1 MSPPREPGAGA
12 AVTGLFLGSLAIAGA
27 VALVTAPIT
36 PRMALA
42 ETVAG
47 PGDRP
52 IAAVLSGGVRVSS
65 DDAVYRADPLA
76 RLSPRYRRDAVQ
88 D

>member
-1 MSPPREPGAGA
+1 MSSALEPGAGA

-36 PRMALA
+36 PRMAVA
-42 ETVAG
+42 QTAAG
-47 PGDRP
+47 PDAEPTAARLPGGS
-52 IAAVLSGGVRVSS
+52 AVLPDHLGFGLDRRASG
-65 DDAVYRADPLA
+65 
-76 RLSPRYRRDAVQ
+76 YRRDAVR

>member
-1 MSPPREPGAGA
+1 MTSVREPGAGA

-42 ETVAG
+42 QTVAG
-47 PGDRP
+47 SSDRS
-52 IAAVLSGGVRVSS
+52 IAAPGSLDG
-65 DDAVYRADPLA
+65 RADSLD
-76 RLSPRYRRDAVQ
+76 RLSHRYRRDTVG